1 MRRRNTKE
9 FFNSW
14 LYILIALG
22 AFAILALY
30 LGDVVS
36 LGRRLL
42 AILRPI
48 IIGSLLAFALNL
60 LLVRVER
67 LYFPNSDHPLVKRS
81 RRGVSLLLSILIV
94 LGVIALILGLVIPQM
109 IKAISIV
116 SEGLPRAYVR
126 FIEWVRE
133 SDFLPDALRE
143 KILFSDF
150 DFNSMISKGMT
161 LIQNWVGNLIGI
173 AGKVLSHFMDL
184 VLSIM
189 FAIYLLANKERLV
202 KQFKRLGYAYLP
214 DRLNISISHVLIVA
228 NETFAK
234 YFGGQFLS
242 AFVLGILTAIGM
254 LILRLPFVPVVA
266 SVVGITALIPILGA
280 YIGNIV
286 GIILI
291 ITVSPLKALI
301 FSIFLIILQQI
312 EGNLIYPKIVGTR
325 VGLAAHWV
333 LLAVVVGGGIGGVFG
348 ILIAVPILATIYHL
362 VKEDVEFKTS
372 KKPADGI
379 ERIMS
384 EAEKPRRKRNLA
396 GNEPASEVIGSDAD
410 DNDRTGTP

>member
-1 MRRRNTKE
+1 MRKRNTKE

-22 AFAILALY
+22 VFAILALY

-36 LGRRLL
+36 LGRRLF
-42 AILRPI
+42 AILGPVI
-48 IIGSLLAFALNL
+48 FGGLLAFALNL
-60 LLVRVER
+60 LLVRIER
-67 LYFPNSDHPLVKRS
+67 LYFPNSDHPLIKRS
-81 RRGVSLLLSILIV
+81 RRSVSLFLSILIV
-94 LGVIALILGLVIPQM
+94 LGVIAIILGLVIPQM
-109 IKAISIV
+109 VKAIGIV
-116 SEGLPRAYVR
+116 SEGLPKVYVR
-126 FIEWVRE
+126 FINWVRE
-133 SDFLPDALRE
+133 SDFLPDTLRE

-173 AGKVLSHFMDL
+173 AGRVVSHFMDL

-202 KQFKRLGYAYLP
+202 RQFKKLGYAYLP
-214 DRLNISISHVLIVA
+214 DRINISISHILIVA
-228 NETFAK
+228 NETFAS

-242 AFVLGILTAIGM
+242 AFILGILTAIGM
-254 LILRLPFVPVVA
+254 LILGLPFVPIVA

-286 GIILI
+286 GVILI

-325 VGLAAHWV
+325 VGLAAHWI
-333 LLAVVVGGGIGGVFG
+333 LLAIVVGGGIGGVLG
-348 ILIAVPILATIYHL
+348 VLIAVPILATIYHL
-362 VKEDVEFKTS
+362 VKEDVEFKTG
-372 KKPADGI
+372 KRPADGI
-379 ERIMS
+379 ERIMTEAKKPRQKRTFEEIEPVSEVTGS
-384 EAEKPRRKRNLA
+384 EAD
-396 GNEPASEVIGSDAD
+396 SCDH
-410 DNDRTGTP
+410 TGTS

>member
-1 MRRRNTKE
+1 
-9 FFNSW
+9 
-14 LYILIALG
+14 
-22 AFAILALY
+22 
-30 LGDVVS
+30 
-36 LGRRLL
+36 
-42 AILRPI
+42 
-48 IIGSLLAFALNL
+48 
-60 LLVRVER
+60 
-67 LYFPNSDHPLVKRS
+67 
-81 RRGVSLLLSILIV
+81 
-94 LGVIALILGLVIPQM
+94 
-109 IKAISIV
+109 
-116 SEGLPRAYVR
+116 
-126 FIEWVRE
+126 
-133 SDFLPDALRE
+133 
-143 KILFSDF
+143 
-150 DFNSMISKGMT
+150 
-161 LIQNWVGNLIGI
+161 
-173 AGKVLSHFMDL
+173 
-184 VLSIM
+184 
-189 FAIYLLANKERLV
+189 
-202 KQFKRLGYAYLP
+202 
-214 DRLNISISHVLIVA
+214 
-228 NETFAK
+228 
-234 YFGGQFLS
+234 
-242 AFVLGILTAIGM
+242 M

-286 GIILI
+286 GVILI

-396 GNEPASEVIGSDAD
+396 GNEPASEVTGPDAD
-410 DNDRTGTP
+410 GNDSTEIP